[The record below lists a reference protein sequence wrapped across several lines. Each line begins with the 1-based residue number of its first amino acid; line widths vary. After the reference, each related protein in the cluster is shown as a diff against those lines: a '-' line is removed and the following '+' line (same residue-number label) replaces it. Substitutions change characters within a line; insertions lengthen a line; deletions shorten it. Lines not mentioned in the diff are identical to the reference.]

1 MSIEKEANK
10 NISRDML
17 ESYRRVLYQVKDYF
31 DSVDL
36 NNHQLDIDTKMKLTK
51 SILDAGGLLGK
62 NFETLSILENK
73 VEKEQVE
80 EVKRRGGSKTS
91 KFEQ

>member
-51 SILDAGGLLGK
+51 SILDAGVLLGK